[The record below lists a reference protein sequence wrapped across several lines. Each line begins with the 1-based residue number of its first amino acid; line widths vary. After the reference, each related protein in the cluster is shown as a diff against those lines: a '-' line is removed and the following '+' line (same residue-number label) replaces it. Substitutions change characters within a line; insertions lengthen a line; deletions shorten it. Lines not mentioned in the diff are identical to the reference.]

1 MSRSMGAA
9 LAVLAIIGA
18 ALAIWTAPGTSV
30 GDAAKAELARVS
42 AARDAADSA
51 LAAARGEI
59 ERAAAAAVAAKAE
72 ADRAVA
78 AAREEAE
85 RKLVA
90 AQADANKA
98 IAAAKVEAE
107 TAAGTASSGRIAAL
121 RAEAEQAVAA
131 ARSDAE
137 KTAAALRD
145 QLSQCQAAVAT
156 KKPDS
161 ESGRC
166 AAGTTAPATGP
177 VAAAD
182 IGRELSASGSIA
194 LYGIQFDSGSAKLT
208 AESRSSIDELAKLM
222 KDDADLKLLIVGHT
236 DNTGDFTTNRNLS
249 EQRAQ
254 AVVTDLVTRAGA
266 DRTRL
271 SSAGIADLAPLSTN
285 DTDAGRARNRR
296 VEVVKR

>member
-1 MSRSMGAA
+1 MSRTMGAA
-9 LAVLAIIGA
+9 LAVLAIVGA
-18 ALAIWTAPGTSV
+18 ALAWWTAPGTSV

-42 AARDAADSA
+42 AARDTANGA
-51 LAAARGEI
+51 LATARADI
-59 ERAAAAAVAAKAE
+59 ERAMAAAVTAKAE
-72 ADRAVA
+72 AERAVA

-98 IAAAKVEAE
+98 IAAAKVEAQA
-107 TAAGTASSGRIAAL
+107 TANSERIAAL
-121 RAEAEQAVAA
+121 QAESEQAVAA
-131 ARSDAE
+131 VRSDAE

-145 QLSQCQAAVAT
+145 QLSQCQTAAA

-161 ESGRC
+161 ESARC
-166 AAGTTAPATGP
+166 AAGTAAPATGP

-182 IGRELSASGSIA
+182 IGRELTASGSIA
-194 LYGIQFDSGSAKLT
+194 LYGIQFDTGSAKLT
-208 AESRSSIDELAKLM
+208 AESRASIDELAKLM

-236 DNTGDFTTNRNLS
+236 DNKGDFTINRNLS

-271 SSAGIADLAPLSTN
+271 SSAGVADLAPLSTN

-296 VEVVKR
+296 VEIVKR

>member
-1 MSRSMGAA
+1 MSRTMGAA
-9 LAVLAIIGA
+9 LAVLAIVGA
-18 ALAIWTAPGTSV
+18 ALAWWTAPGTSV

-42 AARDAADSA
+42 AARDAANSA
-51 LAAARGEI
+51 LATARADV
-59 ERAAAAAVAAKAE
+59 ERAMAAAVTAKAE
-72 ADRAVA
+72 AERAMA

-98 IAAAKVEAE
+98 IAAAKVEAQA
-107 TAAGTASSGRIAAL
+107 TADSERMAAL
-121 RAEAEQAVAA
+121 RAESEQAVAA
-131 ARSDAE
+131 VRSDAE

-145 QLSQCQAAVAT
+145 QLSQCQSAAA

-161 ESGRC
+161 DSARC

-182 IGRELSASGSIA
+182 IGRELAASGSIA

-208 AESRSSIDELAKLM
+208 AESRASVDELAKLM
-222 KDDADLKLLIVGHT
+222 KDDTDLKLLIVGHT

-296 VEVVKR
+296 VEIVKR